1 MMSNN
6 LSSSTRTRTRGS
18 RPGAPA
24 RGPGG
29 RRAPDTGALN
39 EAGWLEFRFDFDCR
53 GEARRLESGAHTVV
67 QGEIPRAGRD
77 LALFTGIDS
86 AHRAVRMM
94 PVSIVDFASAPDL
107 GLLIGWLRLINLGA
121 RIQRFQCLLPHPR
134 SVHPMLLWSEPLDRD
149 LRFAQFAHQLRRA
162 MQRAG
167 YTYNSQD
174 GWVLVQGEG
183 SDDSDERL
191 EFV

>member
-1 MMSNN
+1 M
-6 LSSSTRTRTRGS
+6 
-18 RPGAPA
+18 A
-24 RGPGG
+24 
-29 RRAPDTGALN
+29 ALN
-39 EAGWLEFRFDFDCR
+39 EAGLLEFRFDFDCR
-53 GEARRLESGAHTVV
+53 GEARRLESGARTVV

-134 SVHPMLLWSEPLDRD
+134 PVHPMLLWSEPLGDRD
-149 LRFAQFAHQLRRA
+149 LRFAHQLRRT
-162 MQRAG
+162 MRRAADR
-167 YTYNSQD
+167 NIED
-174 GWVLVQGEG
+174 GWVLVQDEG
-183 SDDSDERL
+183 SDDSDDGL
-191 EFV
+191 SDFVWVLGPRGQV